1 MLEIPVEIDVD
12 YGWQHLK
19 KTNIYLY
26 FKACFSGDTEDADDH
41 ESAESEAA
49 CSDDEPLDDDEED
62 TKLPGSTSR

>member
-1 MLEIPVEIDVD
+1 MLIMVD
-12 YGWQHLK
+12 NIFLK
-19 KTNIYLY
+19 KYYLY
-26 FKACFSGDTEDADDH
+26 FKACFSGDTEDADDY